1 VTGVTEPLLC
11 EDELLELRPQMTIRT
26 CLAVDGGRKSGGR
39 TKQQLVHLLVVE
51 LLLRLTPDAA
61 QSPPEVIRQFFRL
74 SRAQATRGHTKVPLE
89 SPSAKIIRT
98 LYRAKHKGRRSTQ
111 NYRKDPA
118 SKHGDQSRRSNVYH
132 KTYLL
137 QVLPEIKCL
146 LCK

>member
-1 VTGVTEPLLC
+1 MTGVTEPLLC

-74 SRAQATRGHTKVPLE
+74 SRAQATWGHTKVPLE

-98 LYRAKHKGRRSTQ
+98 LYRAKHNGRRSTQ
-111 NYRKDPA
+111 
-118 SKHGDQSRRSNVYH
+118 
-132 KTYLL
+132 
-137 QVLPEIKCL
+137 
-146 LCK
+146 